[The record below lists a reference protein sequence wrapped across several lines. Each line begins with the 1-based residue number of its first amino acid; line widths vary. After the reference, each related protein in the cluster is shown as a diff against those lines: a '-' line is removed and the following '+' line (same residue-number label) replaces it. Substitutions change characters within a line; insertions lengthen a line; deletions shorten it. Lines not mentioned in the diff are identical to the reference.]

1 MPLNF
6 CAFKN
11 IFGESKKGVH
21 AYRLMFSNNNKFNY
35 SLKISS
41 TEDAGIAVVDLFFT
55 IIAAIILAIILK
67 QNVVLI
73 FITLMIVSMFMHVLF
88 CVDTTLTLKVKEFL
102 NKTKAIFGV

>member
-1 MPLNF
+1 MPVNL

-21 AYRLMFSNNNKFNY
+21 AYRLMFADNSKFNY

-41 TEDAGIAVVDLFFT
+41 TEDAGIAVVDLFLTF
-55 IIAAIILAIILK
+55 IAAIILAILLE
-67 QNVVLI
+67 QNFVLI
-73 FITLMIVSMFMHVLF
+73 FITLMIVSIFIHILF

-102 NKTKAIFGV
+102 NKTKAILGV